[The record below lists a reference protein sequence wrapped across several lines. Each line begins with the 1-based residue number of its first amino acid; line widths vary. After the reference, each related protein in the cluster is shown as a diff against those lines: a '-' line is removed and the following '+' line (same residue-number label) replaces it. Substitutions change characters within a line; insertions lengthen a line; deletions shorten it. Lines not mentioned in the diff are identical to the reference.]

1 MVFGDNRGRD
11 RYGIMTAQ
19 YTMYLKDYFLQGY
32 ELPANIDEFLTL
44 NIAGKTYNV
53 RKSFTLRF
61 NLREIGSETQELFK
75 HNLEVSIDEA
85 LAKYNPQLYLL
96 QESYEKLLQRTETE
110 STSRSEN
117 ENANNEA
124 TINQETQDYLNPAN
138 ANATKLQG
146 RNTATN
152 SGTGRNNVEKT
163 VTETKQKTTILAKSN
178 PELLNLSYQVT
189 DIFNKI
195 LDFLSKNFI
204 GIY

>member
-1 MVFGDNRGRD
+1 
-11 RYGIMTAQ
+11 MTAQ

-44 NIAGKTYNV
+44 NIAGTTYNV
-53 RKSFTLRF
+53 RKSFILRF
-61 NLREIGSETQELFK
+61 NLREIGSETQEIFK

-85 LAKYNPQLYLL
+85 LAKFNPQLYLL

-110 STSRSEN
+110 CTNRTEN
-117 ENANNEA
+117 ERANNKA
-124 TINQETQDYLNPAN
+124 TINQEHQEYLNPAN

-146 RNTATN
+146 RNTNTN
-152 SGTGRNNVEKT
+152 SGTGKNKVNKT
-163 VTETKQKTTILAKSN
+163 VTETKQKATILAKSN
-178 PELLNLSYQVT
+178 AELLNLSYKVT

-195 LDFLSKNFI
+195 LDYLSKNFM

>member
-1 MVFGDNRGRD
+1 
-11 RYGIMTAQ
+11 
-19 YTMYLKDYFLQGY
+19 MYLKDYFLQGY

-61 NLREIGSETQELFK
+61 NLREIGSESQELFK

-124 TINQETQDYLNPAN
+124 TINQETQEYLNPAN

-163 VTETKQKTTILAKSN
+163 VTETKQKATILAKSN
-178 PELLNLSYQVT
+178 AELLNLSYKVT

-195 LDFLSKNFI
+195 LDYLSKNFI